1 MNNSWLRF
9 LANAGAT
16 LEAGIV
22 RDFGDP
28 RRELAAADG
37 GDLAAPL
44 AQFGL
49 LAIAGDDA
57 RSFLHGQLSCDVQ
70 GLTDV
75 RATYGCYCSPR
86 GRVLANF
93 MLWQEPDGFRMLLPR
108 SLIPG
113 LRKRLQTFVL
123 RAAVTL
129 ADRSDDELV
138 LGLGGPSAFEVA
150 AGMAGPAPQ
159 GLMQVARLDRIT
171 AISVPGQRLLWVA
184 PLRWGP
190 ALWEHLARALQPV
203 GAGCWTWLDI
213 VAGLPWIEAAATQDE
228 FVPQMA
234 NLELM
239 GAVNFQKGCYP
250 GQEIVA
256 RTQHLGRPKR
266 RLRLAHVAADRPP
279 AAGDRLVAD
288 HGDQSV
294 GMVVNAALA
303 PTGGVDLLAVVQTA
317 SAASSAVHLASPN
330 GPALGFRPLPYAVP

>member
-1 MNNSWLRF
+1 VNNSWLSF
-9 LANAGAT
+9 LTTAGAT

-28 RRELAAADG
+28 RRELAATDG

-57 RSFLHGQLSCDVQ
+57 RSFLHSQLSCDVQ
-70 GLTDV
+70 GLTEA

-93 MLWQEPDGFRMLLPR
+93 LLWQEPDGFRMLLPR
-108 SLIPG
+108 SVVPG
-113 LRKRLQTFVL
+113 VRERLQRFVL

-129 ADRSDDELV
+129 AERNDDELV
-138 LGLGGPSAFEVA
+138 LGLAGPSAFEA
-150 AGMAGPAPQ
+150 ATGMAGPVPH
-159 GLMQVARLDRIT
+159 GLLHLARLDGIT
-171 AISVPGQRLLWVA
+171 AIAVPGQRLLWVA

-190 ALWEHLARALQPV
+190 ALWEHLARALRPV
-203 GAGCWTWLDI
+203 GAGCWAWLDI
-213 VAGLPWIEAAATQDE
+213 VAGLPWIEAAAQDE

-266 RLRLAHVAADRPP
+266 RLRLAHVAAERPP
-279 AAGDRLVAD
+279 AAGDKLVAD
-288 HGDQSV
+288 QGDQAV

-303 PTGGVDLLAVVQTA
+303 PSGGVDLLAVVQTA
-317 SAASSAVHLASPN
+317 SATGATVHLASAS
-330 GPALGFRPLPYAVP
+330 GPALEFRPLPYAVP